1 MRISNSL
8 MSLILLVA
16 IISGCKSQRMAN
28 IDRGSDITYQ
38 QGYPEMRILAIGLFD
53 ENDLPGIDL
62 TIDIVKG
69 SLVYKIEQGLY
80 KATVELSIQIYQRI
94 SNESVMIQ
102 NRTQELVISDTD
114 RRIID
119 SGEVANYTE
128 RIPLLPG
135 EYEVLVSI
143 VDAASSSQTVRRTN
157 TNILDPSSNEVGI
170 TGVMLLGKDN
180 NNDEGFIPITTY
192 FVQDRFDTLKFQYQI
207 TRPDNS
213 FETRINMG
221 MYTFKSDSLPA
232 RALAGIQPSPGSI
245 LYKGIEYQRLDEIF
259 TTTRVLRSETG
270 SILIEYNLPMPR
282 TGNYRFEVNLT
293 NADTEATTLFKAR
306 EFNITTPYFPGV
318 RNMQEF
324 SEPLIYLM
332 GRREY
337 ERLLQIQ
344 DPDSL
349 KQQVDFFWLKDMRNS
364 NRARQVIEL
373 YYSRVEQANKQFSN
387 FKEGWKTDMGM
398 VFILLGPPYFVENYL
413 DTSIWYY
420 SYNRADPLTT
430 FRFYRPK
437 VSDQFFPYQH
447 YILQRQRY
455 YHSVEYDLIESWKRG
470 IVLNMN

>member
-1 MRISNSL
+1 MRISSYI
-8 MSLILLVA
+8 MSFILVVT
-16 IISGCKSQRMAN
+16 IITGCKSQRMAN
-28 IDRGSDITYQ
+28 IDRGSDVTYQ
-38 QGYPEMRILAIGLFD
+38 QGHPEMRILAVGLFD
-53 ENDLPGIDL
+53 DEDLPGIDL
-62 TIDIVKG
+62 TVDIVKG
-69 SLVYKIEQGLY
+69 SLVYKIEEGLY
-80 KATVELSIQIYQRI
+80 KATVQLSIQIYQRI
-94 SNESVMIQ
+94 ESESVMIQ
-102 NRTQELVISDTD
+102 NRTQDLVISDTD

-135 EYEVLVSI
+135 EYEILVSI

-157 TNILDPSSNEVGI
+157 TNIPDPNSTDVGI
-170 TGVMLLGKDN
+170 TSVMLLGKDN

-221 MYTFKSDSLPA
+221 MYTFNADSLPA

-259 TTTRVLRSETG
+259 TTSRVLRSETG

-282 TGNYRFEVNLT
+282 TGNYRFEVNVT
-293 NADTEATTLFKAR
+293 NADAEATTLFKAR

-318 RNMQEF
+318 RNMHEF
-324 SEPLIYLM
+324 AEPLVYLM

-337 ERLLQIQ
+337 ERLMAIE

-349 KQQVDFFWLKDMRNS
+349 KQQVDLFWLKDMRNS

-398 VFILLGPPYFVENYL
+398 VFILFGPPYFVENYL